1 MSILL
6 ARAQLFAA
14 IEGGSVSWN
23 EEIIKLIAKVER
35 SGYTIVPL
43 DLHFSKG
50 RVKVEIGLAKGKKQ
64 HDKRD
69 TEKERDWDREK
80 GRIMRAHNK

>member
-23 EEIIKLIAKVER
+23 EEIIKLGPIEVR
-35 SGYTIVPL
+35 DRYLVGTIKLP
-43 DLHFSKG
+43 
-50 RVKVEIGLAKGKKQ
+50 GKLPN
-64 HDKRD
+64 
-69 TEKERDWDREK
+69 
-80 GRIMRAHNK
+80 ALN